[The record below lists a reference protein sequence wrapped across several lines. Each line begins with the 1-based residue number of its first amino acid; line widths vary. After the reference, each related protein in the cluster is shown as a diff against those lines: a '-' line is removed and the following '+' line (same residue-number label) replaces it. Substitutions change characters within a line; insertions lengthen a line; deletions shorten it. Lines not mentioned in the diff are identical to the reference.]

1 MPCHS
6 AIGQSKSLFLL
17 TVALLCFQAKK
28 LPFSHGNGHSDW
40 LTEWLFL
47 YNYRII
53 YRLANTKDLRFSTK
67 WCIII
72 LCNTANYPV
81 SQVLNTQLMHQSIP
95 STNIPPPSPGDP
107 RDFALYGCPGAGI
120 YTWWPSPGAGFLHIH
135 KITFTTVKSI
145 LSLNWHLDHTSMRFI
160 GSSDLRPGETDQHC

>member
-1 MPCHS
+1 MPGSRLNIADHFHCICQSINLSVSLFHNHKIEKRKS
-6 AIGQSKSLFLL
+6 IVFFRQYNQSKSLFLL

-53 YRLANTKDLRFSTK
+53 YRLASTKDLSFSTK

-72 LCNTANYPV
+72 LCNAAN
-81 SQVLNTQLMHQSIP
+81 SSLDRTP
-95 STNIPPPSPGDP
+95 SS
-107 RDFALYGCPGAGI
+107 
-120 YTWWPSPGAGFLHIH
+120 
-135 KITFTTVKSI
+135 
-145 LSLNWHLDHTSMRFI
+145 LSVIWNN
-160 GSSDLRPGETDQHC
+160 

>member
-1 MPCHS
+1 MSVSLSHNHKIEKRKSVVFFRQYRGYRFSYFHIKMPCHS
-6 AIGQSKSLFLL
+6 EIGQSKSLFLL

-53 YRLANTKDLRFSTK
+53 YRLANTKDLRFSTN

-72 LCNTANYPV
+72 LCNAANSSLDRSPV
-81 SQVLNTQLMHQSIP
+81 RYQLS
-95 STNIPPPSPGDP
+95 
-107 RDFALYGCPGAGI
+107 GI
-120 YTWWPSPGAGFLHIH
+120 IELLQ
-135 KITFTTVKSI
+135 FTIV
-145 LSLNWHLDHTSMRFI
+145 RFF
-160 GSSDLRPGETDQHC
+160 

>member
-6 AIGQSKSLFLL
+6 EIGQSKSPFLL

-53 YRLANTKDLRFSTK
+53 YRLANTKYLRFSTL

-72 LCNTANYPV
+72 LCNAAN
-81 SQVLNTQLMHQSIP
+81 S
-95 STNIPPPSPGDP
+95 
-107 RDFALYGCPGAGI
+107 
-120 YTWWPSPGAGFLHIH
+120 
-135 KITFTTVKSI
+135 
-145 LSLNWHLDHTSMRFI
+145 SLDRSWFVI
-160 GSSDLRPGETDQHC
+160 SDLEQLNCCNLPLSVSCRQVWAKLCFRKRAIKMLLSNERPIIALGL